1 MKILRILLAAAGL
14 AGAAFFGFCAWALW
28 GPFRSVAVA
37 ALLAAVLCLAGGVAA
52 LLAGRKDP
60 KAQGPFAASAYEL
73 GGPDNAA
80 PDRTVPTPETHTGPR
95 FSGTFLAVSGLDLPE
110 GTRCRLAYEDSC
122 LRVTALDHDF
132 TLAHEKVRTAA
143 ILTHKDIRRQYV
155 SSAGGAVAG
164 AMLLGPL
171 GAAMGGAVHA
181 RTVRR
186 RDRFLV
192 FGYGD
197 PGEPTRFLV
206 FQVTQW
212 GSRGR
217 EFVAAYK
224 KRSGGSVT
232 HVEL

>member
-80 PDRTVPTPETHTGPR
+80 PDRTVPAPETRTGPR

-164 AMLLGPL
+164 AMLLGPTATTTASCGFSCAEL
-171 GAAMGGAVHA
+171 ARIMPDFVVSSAFFCCKTTLSPKGFNFITLPSFCIFIKDILFPEIHA
-181 RTVRR
+181 
-186 RDRFLV
+186 
-192 FGYGD
+192 G
-197 PGEPTRFLV
+197 
-206 FQVTQW
+206 
-212 GSRGR
+212 
-217 EFVAAYK
+217 
-224 KRSGGSVT
+224 
-232 HVEL
+232 